1 VIRLALY
8 QPDMPPNVGTLLRLG
23 ACLGVPVHIIEPCG
37 FPYSEK
43 AVRRSA
49 LDYLEHAEIASHASF
64 AAFLR
69 DRPAGRLLLLS
80 RHAAQSY
87 IACSYRPDDILL
99 MGRESAGIGP
109 DAREAADL
117 AVHIP
122 LRPGMRSI
130 NVALAAAMVLSEALR
145 QTGQFQ
151 NGQFSMP
158 DAEGPQGHD

>member
-49 LDYLEHAEIASHASF
+49 MDYLEHAEIASHASF
-64 AAFLR
+64 AAFLQ
-69 DRPAGRLLLLS
+69 DRPAGRLVLLS
-80 RHAAQSY
+80 RHAALSY
-87 IACSYRPDDILL
+87 VNCTYQPDDTLL
-99 MGRESAGIGP
+99 LGRESAGVGTE
-109 DAREAADL
+109 ARQAADL
-117 AVHIP
+117 AIHIP
-122 LRPGMRSI
+122 LRPAMRSI
-130 NVALAAAMVLSEALR
+130 NVAVAAAMVLSEALR

-151 NGQFSMP
+151 DGQFTIP
-158 DAEGPQGHD
+158 DAEGRQ